1 MRLREDLLNHSFIM
15 SKISFHQRVLLS
27 LVLAFALGL
36 FAYSQSE
43 GGNHSS
49 GFHYLLLTCDFLG
62 TLFLNALKMVVV
74 PLVFTSVI
82 CGVAQISA
90 DQDFGRL
97 GLKTVLFYSLTGL
110 LAVATGLICVN
121 LLQPGDVDPGLKER
135 IIVNQSLEVSSKVN
149 QAMETANHGW
159 ENILQIF
166 HRMVP
171 SNLFDAAANGQLL
184 GLISFGLLFG
194 FFLGKLKTELR
205 ETQLKFW
212 NGLQSII
219 LKITQAIL
227 AFAPVGIFALV
238 TPTIAKSGLDAFW
251 LMGSFAL
258 TVVLAL
264 SVHALISLPLL
275 LKYLGKIS
283 FIQHYQAM
291 SPALLTAFSTASS
304 SATLPLTMECTTR
317 RVGVSSKIS
326 GFTLPLGATLNMDG
340 TALFE
345 CVVVIFLAQ
354 FFGIEMSWATQ
365 FLVVILA
372 LLTSVGVAGIPSA
385 SLVAILVILQAVG
398 FNDQAI
404 ATGVGMIYVV
414 DRILDM
420 SRTMINVLGD
430 SCAAAIIGKTEGEKD
445 YYATS

>member
-1 MRLREDLLNHSFIM
+1 MRLRQHLLNHSSIM

-27 LVLAFALGL
+27 LLLAFALGL
-36 FAYSQSE
+36 FAYYQSKE
-43 GGNHSS
+43 GNHPS
-49 GFHYLLLTCDFLG
+49 GFHYLLSACNFLG

-121 LLQPGDVDPGLKER
+121 LLQPGDVNPELKER
-135 IIVNQSLEVSSKVN
+135 IIANHSLEVSSKVD

-205 ETQLKFW
+205 QTQLKFW
-212 NGLQSII
+212 NGLQYII

-238 TPTIAKSGLDAFW
+238 TPTIAQSGLNAFW

-275 LKYLGKIS
+275 LQYLGKIS

-430 SCAAAIIGKTEGEKD
+430 SCAAAIIGKSEGEKD
-445 YYATS
+445 YYPTS

>member
-1 MRLREDLLNHSFIM
+1 MI
-15 SKISFHQRVLLS
+15 SKISFHQRVMLALL
-27 LVLAFALGL
+27 LAFSIGL
-36 FAYSQSE
+36 FTYFQSE
-43 GGNHSS
+43 DENHSS
-49 GFHYLLLTCDFLG
+49 RFHYLLLACDFLG
-62 TLFLNALKMVVV
+62 TLFLNALKMVVI
-74 PLVFTSVI
+74 PLVVTSVI

-90 DQDFGRL
+90 DKDFGRL

-121 LLQPGDVDPGLKER
+121 LLQPGEVEPALKEQ
-135 IIVNQSLEVSSKVN
+135 ILSNQSADVSSKVG
-149 QAMETANHGW
+149 QAMQTADHGW

-171 SNLFDAAANGQLL
+171 SNLFDAAVNGQLL
-184 GLISFGLLFG
+184 GLITFGLLFG
-194 FFLGKLKTELR
+194 FFLGKLKGELR
-205 ETQLKFW
+205 ETQLRFW
-212 NGLQSII
+212 SGLQTII

-238 TPTIAKSGLDAFW
+238 TPTIARSGLSAFW

-264 SVHALISLPLL
+264 SVHALITLPLL
-275 LKYLGKIS
+275 LKYLGRIS
-283 FIQHYQAM
+283 FIHHYQAM

-365 FLVVILA
+365 FLVVVLA

-398 FNDQAI
+398 FSEQAI

-430 SCAAAIIGKTEGEKD
+430 SCAAAIIGKSEGEKN
-445 YYATS
+445 YYVHS